1 MKNKSFNEDKII
13 EIIVIPV
20 IIVFALLVWWLVQA
34 SHIEPEEETTI
45 YYGEFIGDEIPTET
59 TTVENSVESVE
70 NTNEAKELGTFKITG
85 YTPTCSHCCLK
96 SDGIGSSGR
105 KIEAGKSV
113 AMNRQ
118 DMRKHGLKYGDE
130 IYIVGIGERVIE
142 DTGCKQGVIDVACD
156 SHESCYKVTGFY
168 KVEKVK
174 VI

>member
-1 MKNKSFNEDKII
+1 MKKQFDEDKFV

-20 IIVFALLVWWLVQA
+20 LIVIALVIWWLC
-34 SHIEPEEETTI
+34 S
-45 YYGEFIGDEIPTET
+45 IPKAPHYEKIET
-59 TTVENSVESVE
+59 TTRIVENIVESVE
-70 NTNEAKELGTFKITG
+70 NTKTPETDIIKTEDTPKPKELGTFKITG

-105 KIEAGKSV
+105 KIEVGKSV

-118 DMRKHGLKYGDE
+118 DMKKHGFKYGDK

-156 SHESCYKVTGFY
+156 SHESCYKVTGLY
-168 KVEKVK
+168 EVER
-174 VI
+174 VIL

>member
-1 MKNKSFNEDKII
+1 MKKKLDEEIII
-13 EIIVIPV
+13 EWLVIPIV
-20 IIVFALLVWWLVQA
+20 LVFAFTVWWLSSQSLVPQ
-34 SHIEPEEETTI
+34 EEETTT
-45 YYGEFIGDEIPTET
+45 EIT
-59 TTVENSVESVE
+59 TRIVENIVENVE

-113 AMNRQ
+113 AMNQ
-118 DMRKHGLKYGDE
+118 HDMRKHGLKYGDE
-130 IYIVGIGERVIE
+130 IYIIGIGERVIE

-168 KVEKVK
+168 EVER
-174 VI
+174 VIL

>member
-1 MKNKSFNEDKII
+1 MKKQFDEDKFV

-20 IIVFALLVWWLVQA
+20 LIVIALVIWWLC
-34 SHIEPEEETTI
+34 S
-45 YYGEFIGDEIPTET
+45 IPKVPHYEKVET
-59 TTVENSVESVE
+59 TTKNVENYVE
-70 NTNEAKELGTFKITG
+70 NVEKTTETKELGTFKITG

-105 KIEAGKSV
+105 KIEVGKSV

-118 DMRKHGLKYGDE
+118 DMKKHGFKYGDK

-156 SHESCYKVTGFY
+156 SHESCYKVTGLY
-168 KVEKVK
+168 EVER
-174 VI
+174 VIL